1 MEERQRKVI
10 AVTNRKGGVGKSTM
24 ATHIAAGLAT
34 LGLRVGIVDTDSQ
47 GNASLML
54 GMERENSLY
63 RLLVESLGLSH
74 AVQEVPKQNYSTPD
88 HPSRG
93 SLYLIASSDR
103 TARIPY
109 ELDPTQ
115 VFVLLETLD
124 DFIGEYE
131 LDTIIIDT
139 APTIS
144 VFDGAIYMCVDGFL
158 YVTECEKYSLDGVQ
172 QAIQQMLSFS
182 KSRERYLGHGS
193 EVVGILPNK
202 LAARTVLHRHNIS
215 QLGQAFPGMV
225 WEPVTLRIAWA
236 SAQNVNEL
244 TYTFEAT
251 GQAAND
257 AWQMTRRAY
266 EVLQTWQTKT
276 TK

>member
-1 MEERQRKVI
+1 
-10 AVTNRKGGVGKSTM
+10 
-24 ATHIAAGLAT
+24 
-34 LGLRVGIVDTDSQ
+34 
-47 GNASLML
+47 
-54 GMERENSLY
+54 
-63 RLLVESLGLSH
+63 
-74 AVQEVPKQNYSTPD
+74 
-88 HPSRG
+88 
-93 SLYLIASSDR
+93 
-103 TARIPY
+103 
-109 ELDPTQ
+109 
-115 VFVLLETLD
+115 
-124 DFIGEYE
+124 
-131 LDTIIIDT
+131 
-139 APTIS
+139 